1 MSKTTKLDVAKEIV
15 KEVGINITTQKA
27 TMVSDG
33 LTKASKDALEA
44 LLSAILEM
52 KEKHTAEMMAAVED
66 SKIGLKTKH
75 ITAN

>member
-1 MSKTTKLDVAKEIV
+1 
-15 KEVGINITTQKA
+15 
-27 TMVSDG
+27 MVSDG

-66 SKIGLKTKH
+66 SKIRLKTKH
-75 ITAN
+75 IKTN